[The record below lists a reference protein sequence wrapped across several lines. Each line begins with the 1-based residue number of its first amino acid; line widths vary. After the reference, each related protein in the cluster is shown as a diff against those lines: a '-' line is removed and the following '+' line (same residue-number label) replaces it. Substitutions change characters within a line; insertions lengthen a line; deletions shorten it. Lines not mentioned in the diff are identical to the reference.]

1 MNFKVDDI
9 LYLKGEYLCVHDNI
23 NHVTYHFFK
32 NLRYK
37 ITSDL
42 PFFPKKSWIVE
53 LIDVN
58 NNLFLSSSYYSN
70 YERYMYTLS
79 DDCIIKNF
87 NTIKQLRKLKL
98 EKLQKL
104 NEF

>member
-1 MNFKVDDI
+1 MKLKIDDI
-9 LYLKGEYLCVHDNI
+9 LYLKGEYLCVNDNI
-23 NHVTYHFFK
+23 NNVTYYFFK

-42 PFFPKKSWIVE
+42 PFFPKKSWSVE

-58 NNLFLSSSYYSN
+58 NNLFLSSYSPYYK
-70 YERYMYTLS
+70 RYMYALS
-79 DDCIIKNF
+79 DECIIKNF

-98 EKLQKL
+98 EKLKKL